1 MLLLLLSLFVR
12 DAHAEPRDEARRHF
26 NDGLELIAAGDY
38 EAGIDE
44 FLKAYD
50 LVPHPAVLY
59 NIARAYADAGDY
71 ENAIVYFERYLQTE
85 PIDRSEVEGY
95 VTTLRS
101 RIEAEQ
107 AQVAEANTAAPG
119 GAGYATPE
127 ELAELQRH
135 ARELAELAERLAER
149 EAAVIAEGEGDGPSE
164 GTSEEPI
171 DRPPTEG
178 LEGELVEDLF
188 DREVVT
194 ASNFGQDPVESPS
207 AITVITAEDIR
218 LSGATSIPEVLALSP
233 GIDVMFLTAG
243 QADVSI
249 RGFNRRLSN
258 KVLVLIDGR
267 SVYLD
272 IIGSVVWESLPVTLE
287 EIERIEIIRGPGS
300 AIYGANAFG
309 GVVNIIT
316 TTPGEASARNSFN
329 ATYGTNATWGG
340 SGTLNGREGNLGYR
354 ASAQIGQ
361 KGRWAQEVDLADR
374 PDISSSVDDQT
385 LATDKMAGSLQLD
398 WRLGDKGYASLSGG
412 LSDGLYE
419 FYSLGALRNFYLDAR
434 QSHARADF
442 GWGPLHARA
451 FYTGIDGSAGTWYYK
466 TGATNLGG
474 AVNSDVLDTTVDGY
488 WRLGETGNHQLA
500 AGVGYRYKT
509 VEWDF
514 LAEPSYQQHH
524 LNGYI
529 QDQSDLGPVI
539 VNAAARVDKHP
550 LITQPLPSARLALI
564 VKVGEGRS
572 VRLNGGTAFRTPTF
586 MESYSNIYIDTDT
599 DGIYALSHGDD
610 DLLPERIAAVEAG
623 FTDHSTDRFT
633 FEVNAY
639 GYQVDNLID
648 LGPLDTREFPTDGF
662 DEDAGRYLAGE
673 TTFSNEDEVFRAYGG
688 EVAAEFFGVE
698 GLDVDANYA
707 YERIIT
713 TEGREVLATPR
724 HKVNGNI
731 KYRSPYRVDV
741 GMGASYVSAQTWDIR
756 GFDAAGDIQFVP
768 TDVSGRVILSN
779 VVVVHATDNLDVSAS
794 AWNWAASLQGP
805 TRQHPLGQPIGARYA
820 GHLTYRF

>member
-1 MLLLLLSLFVR
+1 MLSLFVR
-12 DAHAEPRDEARRHF
+12 EAHAEPRDEARRHF

-44 FLKAYD
+44 FLRAYE

-71 ENAIVYFERYLQTE
+71 ENAIVYFERYLETE
-85 PIDRSEVEGY
+85 PVDRNEVEGY
-95 VTTLRS
+95 LNTLRR

-107 AQVAEANTAAPG
+107 AKVSEANT
-119 GAGYATPE
+119 GATVGSSLATTE

-149 EAAVIAEGEGDGPSE
+149 EAAAVAGEEGEGAGAEKGDA
-164 GTSEEPI
+164 PI
-171 DRPPTEG
+171 ELPPAEG

-218 LSGATSIPEVLALSP
+218 LSGATSIPEVLALAP
-233 GIDVMFLTAG
+233 GTDVMFLTAG

-258 KVLVLIDGR
+258 KVLVLVDGR

-287 EIERIEIIRGPGS
+287 EIDRIEIIRGPGS

-316 TTPGEASARNSFN
+316 TIPGEASAQNSFN

-361 KGRWAQEVDLADR
+361 KGRWAKEVDLTAR
-374 PDISSSVDDQT
+374 PDISSSIENQN

-398 WRLGDKGYASLSGG
+398 WRLSDKGYASLSGG

-434 QSHARADF
+434 LSHARADI

-466 TGATNLGG
+466 TGATDLGG
-474 AVNSDVLDTTVDGY
+474 ALDSDVLDTTVDGY
-488 WRLGETGNHQLA
+488 WRLGEDGSHQLA

-529 QDQSDLGPVI
+529 QDQSDLGPLI
-539 VNAAARVDKHP
+539 VNAAVRVDKHP
-550 LITQPLPSARLALI
+550 LIAQPLPSARLALI

-572 VRLNGGTAFRTPTF
+572 VRVNGGTAFRTPTF

-610 DLLPERIAAVEAG
+610 ALLPERIGAIEAG

-662 DEDAGRYLAGE
+662 NEGVGRYLAGE

-707 YERIIT
+707 YERIVT
-713 TEGREVLATPR
+713 TEGRQVLATPR
-724 HKVNGNI
+724 HKANGNI

-741 GMGASYVSAQTWDIR
+741 GMGASYVSAQTWGIR
-756 GFDAAGDIQFVP
+756 GFDDAGDIQSSP
-768 TDVSGRVILSN
+768 TDVSGRVVLSN
-779 VVVVHATDNLDVSAS
+779 VVVVHATANLDISAS

-805 TRQHPLGQPIGARYA
+805 TPQHPLGQPIGARYA